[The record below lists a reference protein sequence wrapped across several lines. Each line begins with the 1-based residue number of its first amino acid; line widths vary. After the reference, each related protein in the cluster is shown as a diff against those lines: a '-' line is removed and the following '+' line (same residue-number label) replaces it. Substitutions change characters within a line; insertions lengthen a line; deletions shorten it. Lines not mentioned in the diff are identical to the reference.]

1 MQQHELQLAIQ
12 QANAEGRKAVILFI
26 TAGFPDKERFWDELG
41 KLDRAGADIIEIGIP
56 FSDPVADGPFIEES
70 SRQAIE
76 RGVTLEWVIKGLT
89 ERAGTYQAKLAF
101 MGYCN
106 PFFQYGLDR
115 LARDARKAGVS
126 GFVVPDLQLD
136 EATPFR
142 KAFEAE
148 GLALV
153 TLVSPNTSLERMK
166 QYARTAQGFVYI
178 TAVLGITGGKSDITG
193 AVTDTI
199 RRAREAFDIP
209 LALGF
214 GLQTPGQLDTL
225 PADAQPDAAVIG
237 SALLK
242 HIDAGGNSADF
253 LLPWLGKP

>member
-1 MQQHELQLAIQ
+1 MQKHELQLAIEH
-12 QANAEGRKAVILFI
+12 ANSRGRKAVILFI

-56 FSDPVADGPFIEES
+56 FSDPVADGPFIEDA

-76 RGVTLEWVIKGLT
+76 RGVTLAWIINGLL
-89 ERAGTYQAKLAF
+89 ERAGNYTAKLVF

-106 PFFQYGLDR
+106 PFVQYGLDK
-115 LARDARKAGVS
+115 LAADARKAGVS
-126 GFVVPDLQLD
+126 GFVVPDLQFD
-136 EATPFR
+136 EAEPFR

-153 TLVSPNTSLERMK
+153 TLVSPNTPLERMK
-166 QYARTAQGFVYI
+166 QYAQTAQGFVYI
-178 TAVLGITGGKSDITG
+178 TAVLGITGGKTDITG

-199 RRAREAFDIP
+199 RRARKAFDIP

-214 GLQTPGQLDTL
+214 GLQTPGQLDAL

-253 LLPWLGKP
+253 LSPWIGNP